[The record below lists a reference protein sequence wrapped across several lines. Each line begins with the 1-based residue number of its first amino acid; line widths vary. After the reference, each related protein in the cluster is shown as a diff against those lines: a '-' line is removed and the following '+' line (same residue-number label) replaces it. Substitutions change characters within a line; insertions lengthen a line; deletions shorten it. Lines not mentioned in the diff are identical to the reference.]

1 MNKLF
6 VAVAQLLISLKLIK
20 GYKLLK
26 DAVLN
31 DMAKT
36 QVDLEAY
43 CAELKVALQEKT
55 DETVVQE
62 TRTANAIK
70 QRDEAE
76 KRCVEMDRIGR
87 ELTKQREDKEA
98 EVELAASEVIV
109 LKEGL
114 AEATTLS
121 KKLKEALDRWT
132 S

>member
-26 DAVLN
+26 EAVLN

-36 QVDLEAY
+36 QVSLEAY